1 MKLFKSK
8 KIDESIEISVNF
20 ETTLY
25 QIIKKSEKRA
35 WIVAACACFVS
46 ICLMFGYF
54 YLLPLKEKVPY
65 LITIDSY
72 MGTSSLTKVVSEN
85 TPTLITQNEAVNKSN
100 IARYMV
106 ARESFDWDL
115 ISKADWIAVHAMSNG
130 DVVRPYEA
138 QFDAKNPDNP
148 EIIYG
153 KDRSV
158 KIKIKSIVLVA
169 PNTESKL
176 SGATVRFDK
185 LIVNKR
191 TDRIDSASSYVA
203 TLAYRYK
210 PDIVLVDEA
219 SLENPLRFTV
229 EAYRTDREATA
240 DEKPLILKEI
250 VNAPINAIPVQAVPL
265 R

>member
-8 KIDESIEISVNF
+8 KIDELIDQSVNF

-25 QIIKKSEKRA
+25 QVIKKSEKRA

-72 MGTSSLTKVVSEN
+72 MGTSSLSKIVAEG
-85 TPTLITQNEAVNKSN
+85 TPSQITQNEAVNKSN
-100 IARYMV
+100 IAKYMV

-115 ISKADWIAVHAMSNG
+115 ISKADWIAVHAMSNS

-158 KIKIKSIVLVA
+158 KIKIKSIVLIP
-169 PNTESKL
+169 PNTDSKL
-176 SGATVRFDK
+176 SGATVRFDR
-185 LIVNKR
+185 LVVNKR

-203 TLAYRYK
+203 SLAYRYK
-210 PDIVLVDEA
+210 PDLVLVDEA
-219 SLENPLRFTV
+219 SIENPLRFTV
-229 EAYRTDREATA
+229 EAYRTDREASS
-240 DEKPLILKEI
+240 DEKPQLLKEI
-250 VNAPINAIPVQAVPL
+250 TNLPTNAVPAAVIPV